1 MMDEMEMLFS
11 ELSPQELD
19 ELLTN
24 IDIPEDKALSERI
37 GNRLGVTK
45 KANIINLPA
54 RYIVSVAAAV
64 CFLIASLTVFTVR
77 TNKSPEAAI
86 PSDTTSTVTQVSAPA
101 ENPLMVA
108 ISTGDEDLIT
118 RLLSLPGLISREA
131 LEFALNL
138 SEHLSYDTL
147 HQIALSVKE
156 NLGSTGLDG
165 LLESSI
171 FGDSQRAL
179 EELRKRDKLLMTP
192 FEKLAFFF
200 AVAFC
205 DSEVVDEF
213 ISKGYDINFK
223 DAQGNSIYAIAEKYG
238 NEENMQYAI
247 SKGITH

>member
-1 MMDEMEMLFS
+1 MNEMDILFS
-11 ELSPQELD
+11 ELSAEELD
-19 ELLTN
+19 ELIKN
-24 IDIPEDKALSERI
+24 IEIPEDKELSQSI
-37 GNRLGVTK
+37 ANRLGVTK
-45 KANIINLPA
+45 KAKIIDLPA
-54 RYIVSVAAAV
+54 KYIVSVAASV
-64 CFLIASLTVFTVR
+64 CFLIASLVIFAVR
-77 TNKSPEAAI
+77 THKAPEAII
-86 PSDTTSTVTQVSAPA
+86 PSDTTTTATQVAPPA

-108 ISTGDEDLIT
+108 ISIGDEDLIAN
-118 RLLSLPGLISREA
+118 LLSLPGLISQEA

-138 SEHLSYDTL
+138 SELLSYDTL

-156 NLGSTGLDG
+156 TLGSTGLDG

-179 EELRKRDKLLMTP
+179 EELRKRDHLLMTP

-213 ISKGYDINFK
+213 INKGYDINFK

-247 SKGITH
+247 SKGITQ

>member
-1 MMDEMEMLFS
+1 MDEMNMLFS
-11 ELSPQELD
+11 ELSAEELD
-19 ELLTN
+19 ELLEK
-24 IDIPEDKALSERI
+24 IEIPEDRELSQSI
-37 GNRLGVTK
+37 ANRLGVAK
-45 KANIINLPA
+45 KAKIINLPA
-54 RYIVSVAAAV
+54 KYIVSVAASF
-64 CFLIASLTVFTVR
+64 CFLVASLIIFAVR
-77 TNKSPEAAI
+77 TRNTPEVTLPAE
-86 PSDTTSTVTQVSAPA
+86 TSTTVTQVSAPS

-108 ISTGDEDLIT
+108 ISSGDEDLIAS
-118 RLLSLPGLISREA
+118 LLSLPGLISQEA

-138 SEHLSYDTL
+138 SELLSYDTL
-147 HQIALSVKE
+147 HRIALSAKE
-156 NLGSTGLDG
+156 NLGSTGLDV

-247 SKGITH
+247 SKGITQ

>member
-1 MMDEMEMLFS
+1 MDEMEMLFS
-11 ELSPQELD
+11 ELSAEELD
-19 ELLTN
+19 ELLKN
-24 IDIPEDKALSERI
+24 IEVPEDKELSENI
-37 GNRLGVTK
+37 AHRLGVTK
-45 KANIINLPA
+45 KAKIINLPA
-54 RYIVSVAAAV
+54 KYIVSVAASV
-64 CFLIASLTVFTVR
+64 CFLIASLVIFAVR
-77 TNKSPEAAI
+77 THKPPEATLPSETSAI
-86 PSDTTSTVTQVSAPA
+86 TQAVPPA

-108 ISTGDEDLIT
+108 ISIGDEDLISK
-118 RLLSLPGLISREA
+118 LLTLPGLISQEA

-138 SEHLSYDTL
+138 SELLSYDTL
-147 HQIALSVKE
+147 HQIALSVQK

-213 ISKGYDINFK
+213 INKGYDINFR

-238 NEENMQYAI
+238 NEENMQYAV
-247 SKGITH
+247 SKGITS